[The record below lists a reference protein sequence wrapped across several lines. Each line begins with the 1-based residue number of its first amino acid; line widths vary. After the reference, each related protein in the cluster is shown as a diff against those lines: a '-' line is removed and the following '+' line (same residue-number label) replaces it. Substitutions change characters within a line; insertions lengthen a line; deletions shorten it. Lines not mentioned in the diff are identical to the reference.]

1 MEIAPAGGQAAV
13 YSLGPGIDLQ
23 VTVKMRHDNIVMLVL
38 VPSGAVLDLRETPSC
53 QEHKLNIDQHIA
65 NGAANFLAFTHSVS
79 SLQLNSGDS
88 GKPNRCKA
96 GHHFSEELY
105 CQQR

>member
-23 VTVKMRHDNIVMLVL
+23 VTVKMRHDNIVMLML
-38 VPSGAVLDLRETPSC
+38 VPSGAVLNLRETPSC
-53 QEHKLNIDQHIA
+53 QEHKLNIDQHTA

-79 SLQLNSGDS
+79 FLQLNSGGS
-88 GKPNRCKA
+88 GKPNR
-96 GHHFSEELY
+96 
-105 CQQR
+105 